1 MFSCKGNKTEG
12 TETLPTDS
20 DSIQDTV
27 AVDTMEQLIS
37 ETPMPKAADE
47 LFDDFF
53 FNFAANRKLQ
63 QKRIKFPLKVTRGGK
78 TDTLSKAKWKTD
90 HFFMRQGFYTLIFDN
105 RRQMNVVKD
114 TSINHV
120 VVEKVLLEKQ
130 SVRQYI
136 FNRIDGLWKLQE
148 IKTVSMANNENG
160 KFYTFYNKFVT
171 DSLFRQEA
179 LAENVEYSGP
189 DPDDDFSRLDGSIMP
204 EQWSMFAP
212 EIPVGTI
219 YNIIYG
225 DHKMAGSQR
234 VLVLRGIANGF
245 EIEMTFQKAAHGY
258 ILTKL
263 NT

>member
-63 QKRIKFPLKVTRGGK
+63 QKRIKFPLEVTRGGK

-120 VVEKVLLEKQ
+120 VVEK
-130 SVRQYI
+130 I
-136 FNRIDGLWKLQE
+136 TFG
-148 IKTVSMANNENG
+148 IKTVKQYVFDRIGGLWTM
-160 KFYTFYNKFVT
+160 
-171 DSLFRQEA
+171 Q
-179 LAENVEYSGP
+179 
-189 DPDDDFSRLDGSIMP
+189 SINYRP
-204 EQWSMFAP
+204 
-212 EIPVGTI
+212 
-219 YNIIYG
+219 
-225 DHKMAGSQR
+225 
-234 VLVLRGIANGF
+234 L
-245 EIEMTFQKAAHGY
+245 
-258 ILTKL
+258 
-263 NT
+263 